1 LCRKMR
7 QQLNQCCEPGPTRA
21 SPHVHPFRL
30 PSRVGVLLTLAWG
43 FCSASTFLL
52 PAISEGRETEVPR
65 DRGSSC
71 VGSRTILFSGYEW
84 NVRKSDEPETP
95 DYNYFSD
102 SSDNAWVDST
112 DRLHLRIT
120 QRDSQWYCAEVVIR
134 PALGHGMYI
143 FQVGSRIGE
152 LDENVVLGLFHYDYG
167 SGDPFHREMDIE
179 FSRWGYE
186 YGPNAQFVV
195 QPWEVEGNLYRWN
208 LPGET
213 EFSTHCYNWTTDSI
227 RFVSAKGYQVSP
239 PFDSIIDQ
247 WTYRERDRIPQPGS
261 ERVRLNFWLSLAR
274 APSDSVEPE
283 VIINSFK
290 HIPEP
295 WVRRRAGTFLPQHRL
310 TQNLPNPFCNTTSFR
325 YELKN
330 DEDVT
335 VEVYNASG
343 RSIRTLV
350 KERKRMGSHGFSWD
364 GRDDVGNEVGS
375 GIYFCRMEAGQ
386 VTTTIQMVFVR

>member
-1 LCRKMR
+1 M
-7 QQLNQCCEPGPTRA
+7 
-21 SPHVHPFRL
+21 
-30 PSRVGVLLTLAWG
+30 LLTVAWG
-43 FCSASTFLL
+43 FCWAGTFLL
-52 PAISEGRETEVPR
+52 PAISEGGETEVPR
-65 DRGSSC
+65 DRGSFC
-71 VGSRTILFSGYEW
+71 VGSRTIVFSGYEW
-84 NVRKSDEPETP
+84 DVRKSDEPETP

-102 SSDNAWVDST
+102 SNDNVWIDST

-120 QRDSQWYCAEVVIR
+120 QRDSLWYCAEVVIG

-213 EFSTHCYNWTTDSI
+213 EFSTHCYYWTTDSI

-239 PFDSIIDQ
+239 PFDSVIDQ
-247 WTYRERDRIPQPGS
+247 WTYREKDRIPQPGS

-283 VIINSFK
+283 VIVESFQ

-295 WVRRRAGTFLPQHRL
+295 WVRRRAETFLPKHRL
-310 TQNLPNPFCNTTSFR
+310 TQNLPNPFRDATSFW
-325 YELKN
+325 YELKS
-330 DEDVT
+330 DEDVKI
-335 VEVYNASG
+335 EVFGSTG
-343 RSIRTLV
+343 QSVRTLIDEHREAGV
-350 KERKRMGSHGFSWD
+350 HGLSWD
-364 GRDDVGNEVGS
+364 GRDNTGSEVGS
-375 GIYFCRMEAGQ
+375 GIYFCRMQAGQ
-386 VTTTIQMVFVR
+386 VTTTIQMVLIR